1 MTDCVISEISKTAA
15 VAANPPTQPTEV
27 TQINWATFRINS
39 TKFYVPVVTLST
51 NDNTKLLENLKPG
64 FKRTSFWNKKS
75 SELTTQPEKN
85 NPHNM
90 IDPTFYFF
98 FHPN

>member
-1 MTDCVISEISKTAA
+1 M
-15 VAANPPTQPTEV
+15 
-27 TQINWATFRINS
+27 
-39 TKFYVPVVTLST
+39 TLST
-51 NDNTKLLENLKPG
+51 NDNTKLLENLKRG